1 MKYIVL
7 ITLKTGS
14 SVHRKN
20 VWNVWGRC
28 LHLHSHRALW
38 GERTLSTD
46 SGGQGSRVRSGL
58 SAVLLN
64 FNNSQLFTQE
74 SYHAQVAYF
83 LSLRDIKPENIIVND
98 ITKSVKL
105 IDLGTATK
113 FEDSQPRKRKR
124 IGTVKFFLIKSYY
137 IAPEVLKR

>member
-20 VWNVWGRC
+20 VWNVWGGC
-28 LHLHSHRALW
+28 LHLHSHRAMW

-46 SGGQGSRVRSGL
+46 FGGQGSRVRSGL

-83 LSLRDIKPENIIVND
+83 LSFRDIKPENIIVND

-124 IGTVKFFLIKSYY
+124 IGTVNYFLTKSYY